1 MLDIEEETIK
11 LLKWLGEFVKDSTG
25 GVTRLLYTKEWIE
38 AQDALKKTMEDE
50 GLSAYYDEVGNL
62 FGTLKGISFK
72 DETIMTGS
80 HVDTVK
86 NGGIYDG
93 QFGIITG
100 IVVVYL

>member
-50 GLSAYYDEVGNL
+50 GLSVGNL